1 MSDTTTPPPSPDEAP
16 PAAPEAEDPDVGLR
30 RRLKKIAIGSLAAL
44 LAAALG
50 LGIYVY
56 VLTHSY
62 PALPE
67 IPVAVGAKGPGY
79 EVIQVGEVPLL
90 LEHGLPYPTDVETP
104 HSRRRFEL
112 NGAWELALDP
122 REEGEAQGWFKGEG
136 GGRWEGVTVPLTHD
150 AVEGPHPDH
159 DGVVWYR
166 RRFQAPPGE
175 GMPRL
180 CFRGVLLRSRV
191 WLNGVELGAHEGGY
205 TPFYFD
211 LSEQL
216 REGENLLVVRTD
228 DRLTYTSLPPK
239 TRESHR
245 PGWAA
250 YGGIYRDVYIERLPA
265 AYVAKATLTPS
276 ALGWQVQVVLDVRPA
291 APGSYRWRVIDPEG
305 QIVGSGRRA
314 WEKKERFV
322 GDSFVVAL
330 KQFKPWTPGSPEQ
343 LYRLEVDLAKDG
355 RLLEQAIVRNGW
367 RLVKTVKER
376 LVVGDGPIRLRGIA
390 KHEDHPRHGASQ
402 PRELLESDLALL
414 KGMNANFLRVSHY
427 PHSTAALEAARK
439 QGVLMMEEIP
449 LYQAGMGWLGWLAWD
464 KNPLTFPSDTV
475 GLRHLHDPG
484 LLHNVQQ
491 QLIEMVE
498 RDRHN
503 PAILFWSVGNEC
515 YSFQEESRAV
525 YRWMGDVVRA
535 FDESRLLTFSEL
547 TFGQPFLDERRQASH
562 EMDVVSLNAYFGWY
576 FGEPSDAGAYIDAA
590 TQVWPRKPI
599 LITEC
604 GAGSGLGRSEA
615 DGVWAGEGVPGDK
628 AYSEEYQAR
637 LLEGYYREAWQ
648 RRAVAGFSPWVFADF
663 RCPWFPKNPVPGYN
677 CKGVLTRAREPK
689 AAYRKLQELYAEQE

>member
-1 MSDTTTPPPSPDEAP
+1 MSETTNPPPSPDEAP
-16 PAAPEAEDPDVGLR
+16 SSAPEPEDPDVGLR
-30 RRLKKIAIGSLAAL
+30 RRLKKIALGSAL
-44 LAAALG
+44 GLIALALG

-56 VLTHSY
+56 ALTHSY

-79 EVIQVGEVPLL
+79 EVVDVDGVPVMLQ
-90 LEHGLPYPTDVETP
+90 HGLPYPTDVETP
-104 HSRRRFEL
+104 NRPRLDL
-112 NGAWELALDP
+112 NGPWELALDP
-122 REEGEAQGWFKGEG
+122 KEEGEAQGWFKGEG

-166 RRFQAPPGE
+166 RTFQAPPGE
-175 GMPRL
+175 GLPRL
-180 CFRGVLLRSRV
+180 CFRGVLLRAKV
-191 WLNGVELGAHEGGY
+191 WLNGEELGAHEGGY

-211 LSEQL
+211 LSGKL
-216 REGENLLVVRTD
+216 RAGENLLVVRTD
-228 DRLTYTSLPPK
+228 DRLTYTSLPPRI
-239 TRESHR
+239 RETHR

-250 YGGIYRDVYIERLPA
+250 YGGIYRDVYLERLSD
-265 AYVAKATLTPS
+265 AYVAKATLTPTPR
-276 ALGWQVQVVLDVRPA
+276 GWQVQAAFDVRPA
-291 APGSYRWRVIDPEG
+291 AKGSYRWRVIDPDEEL
-305 QIVGSGRRA
+305 VGSGRRA
-314 WEKKERFV
+314 WNQAQRFV
-322 GDSFVVAL
+322 GDTFFVPVTMF
-330 KQFKPWTPGSPEQ
+330 KQWSPSSPQ
-343 LYRLEVDLAKDG
+343 RRYRLEIELAVRGQLQEKI
-355 RLLEQAIVRNGW
+355 IVRNGW
-367 RLVKTVKER
+367 RIVRTVKER
-376 LVVGDGPIRLRGIA
+376 LILNDGPVRLRGIA
-390 KHEDHPRHGASQ
+390 KHEDHPLHGASQ
-402 PRELLESDLALL
+402 PRQLLEGDLALL
-414 KGMNANFLRVSHY
+414 KGMNADFMRVSHY
-427 PHSTAALEAARK
+427 PHSSAALEAARE
-439 QGVLMMEEIP
+439 QGLLLMEEIP

-464 KNPLTFPSDTV
+464 KNPLTFPSDYV

-491 QLIEMVE
+491 QLIEMIE

-525 YRWMGDVVRA
+525 YRWMCDVVRA
-535 FDESRLLTFSEL
+535 FDQSRLLTFSEL
-547 TFGQPFLDERRQASH
+547 TFGQGFLDERRQASH

-576 FGEPSDAGAYIDAA
+576 FGEPQDAGAYVDAA
-590 TQVWPRKPI
+590 TDVWPRKPI
-599 LITEC
+599 VITEC

-628 AYSEEYQAR
+628 AYSEEYQAQ
-637 LLEGYYREAWQ
+637 LLETYYREVWQ

-689 AAYRKLQELYAEQE
+689 AAYETLKQLYAEEE